1 MDIALLC
8 KAFFTI
14 GTAIN
19 IGGVLVP
26 SFRRQI
32 MNYGS
37 RSINAVQRTEE
48 TAKHTKSR
56 LASFLDYISSFR
68 VSHAWFTHFY
78 VVSVVSSIFWA
89 AQILTHGKAFN
100 FFVFHHQTSRT
111 AGMTVNQ
118 VFLAWSFMTMQG
130 ARRLYESITLTKP
143 SQSTMWVGLWLVG
156 IAYYIFISIS
166 IWIEGICEF
175 LLLDPLPMTNSP
187 SRIGHG

>member
-111 AGMTVNQ
+111 AGIPSNKFFWFVSLTP
-118 VFLAWSFMTMQG
+118 
-130 ARRLYESITLTKP
+130 ARGERL
-143 SQSTMWVGLWLVG
+143 
-156 IAYYIFISIS
+156 
-166 IWIEGICEF
+166 
-175 LLLDPLPMTNSP
+175 
-187 SRIGHG
+187 H